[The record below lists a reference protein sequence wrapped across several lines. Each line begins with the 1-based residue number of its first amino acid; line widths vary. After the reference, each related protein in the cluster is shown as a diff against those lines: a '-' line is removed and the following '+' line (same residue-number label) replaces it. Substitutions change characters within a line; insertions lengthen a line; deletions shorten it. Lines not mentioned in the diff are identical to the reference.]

1 LDQSTVLIVSDSAEF
16 SGAITGR
23 WQSERNTP
31 AFTLM
36 RSDLCRGLD
45 PESFDA
51 AVVGPVRRSAV
62 AGILNSLEPA
72 GKPLL
77 LVCEEN
83 QALRTIRERHPRA
96 MFLQQHDGWLDALIL
111 VMGQALQ
118 RSEAQRRAQYAEEAQ
133 ATLRQNAALGGY
145 MLEMRHSLN
154 NALTSILGNSEL
166 LLSEPGSLSASARSQ
181 ADTIR
186 DMSMRMHEILQRFS
200 SLEKE
205 LRVVERQAEKE
216 EKRGRGAKAGA

>member
-1 LDQSTVLIVSDSAEF
+1 LDQPTVLIVSDSAEF
-16 SGAITGR
+16 SSAVTGR

-36 RSDLCRGLD
+36 RGDLCRGLD

-62 AGILNSLEPA
+62 AGILSSLEPA
-72 GKPLL
+72 AKPLL
-77 LVCEEN
+77 LVSEES
-83 QALRTIRERHPRA
+83 QALRTVREKHPRA
-96 MFLQQHDGWLDALIL
+96 MVLQQHDGWLDALIL

-118 RSEAQRRAQYAEEAQ
+118 RCEAQRRAQHAEEAQ
-133 ATLRQNAALGGY
+133 ATLRQHAALGGY

-166 LLSEPGSLSASARSQ
+166 LLSEPGSLSAAARSQ

-205 LRVVERQAEKE
+205 LRVVERQTEKE
-216 EKRGRGAKAGA
+216 GKRGRGAKAGA

>member
-1 LDQSTVLIVSDSAEF
+1 LDQPTVLIVSDDAEF
-16 SGAITGR
+16 SGAVTGR

-36 RSDLCRGLD
+36 RGDLCRELD
-45 PESFDA
+45 PETFDA
-51 AVVGPVRRSAV
+51 AVVGTVKRNGL
-62 AGILNSLEPA
+62 AGVLHALEAA
-72 GKPLL
+72 GKPVLL
-77 LVCEEN
+77 ICEEDRP
-83 QALRTIRERHPRA
+83 LRIARESAPRV
-96 MFLQQHDGWLDALIL
+96 MVLRRHDGWLDSLVL

-118 RSEAQRRAQYAEEAQ
+118 RHEAERRVQRAEEAQ
-133 ATLRQNAALGGY
+133 SSLKQQAALGGY
-145 MLEMRHSLN
+145 MLEMRHDLN

-166 LLSEPGSLSASARSQ
+166 LLSEPGSLSAAARSQ

-205 LRVVERQAEKE
+205 LRVVERQAAKE
-216 EKRGRGAKAGA
+216 GKKAREAKAGG